1 MSQMI
6 RQYDLIEKIQSYN
19 DKADI
24 ALLNRAYVFSMKAHG
39 NQRRASGQPYLV
51 HPLEV
56 ASILADLKLDDASI
70 AAGLLH
76 DTIEDTLATY
86 DEIKK
91 LFGDEVA
98 NLVEGVTKLSKIEF
112 SSKAVEHAENFRKLM
127 MAMSKDIRILL
138 IKLADR
144 YHNMG
149 TLHHISKPEKRKRIA
164 QETMDIYV
172 PLADRIG
179 LYSIKVVLEDLS
191 FRYLEPEE
199 YAKIEKRMAF
209 LTSQSNLVDK
219 VIADLEKHMKDFGI
233 DVTISGR
240 TKTVF
245 SVYRKMVSKN
255 LTFDQLTD
263 TVAYRI
269 VVDKKSDC
277 YEVLGHIHDIYK
289 AIPGRFKDYISNPK
303 LNGYQSLHTSVIG
316 PFGNRMEIQ
325 IRTKEMHEVSES
337 GVAAHWL
344 YKQQHEDGKTEG
356 TQYKWVRKLMDTLQN
371 TDDPEEFLENTKLDL
386 FKDSVFIFT
395 PKGDLITL
403 PNGSTPLDFA
413 YDVHSEIGNHCQT
426 AKVNGRVVPLRTR
439 LRNGDQIEIITS
451 KKQKPSPGWREFVVT
466 GKARS
471 GINRFLRSQERDEKI
486 ILGKEILEKAAKR
499 DKHAFK
505 EKELAKILSGFNMNS
520 LEDAYVAIAQGS
532 LFPRQI
538 FSVMFPNEEE
548 KEAEVTDL
556 PTNAG
561 EGKKVPPIK
570 AASADT
576 AVGIYGLTPGMSIH
590 IAKCCNPLPGEE
602 IVGIINTG
610 RGITIHSQSCRNLEA
625 LSDQPDRFLTV
636 AWGDDATEDKSKV
649 FQARLRV
656 VLNHEPGALSLFT
669 TEIFNK
675 DGNIVD
681 LHIETK
687 SSDNYVLRCDVEVKG
702 LEHFRDIMS
711 GIDKLKCVTSVER
724 VAS

>member
-1 MSQMI
+1 MAQMI
-6 RQYDLIEKIQSYN
+6 RQYDLIEKIQAYN

-56 ASILADLKLDDASI
+56 ASILADLKLDDTSI

-91 LFGDEVA
+91 QFGEEVA

-112 SSKAVEHAENFRKLM
+112 TSKEVEHAENFRKLM
-127 MAMSKDIRILL
+127 LAMSKDIRILL

-149 TLHHISKPEKRKRIA
+149 TLHHIKKPEKRKRIA
-164 QETMDIYV
+164 KETMDIYV

-179 LYSIKVVLEDLS
+179 LYSIKVMLEDLS

-199 YAKIEKRMAF
+199 YEKIEKRMAF

-219 VIADLEKHMKDFGI
+219 VIEDMQKHMEKFDI
-233 DVTISGR
+233 QTNISGR
-240 TKTVF
+240 TKTVY
-245 SVYRKMVSKN
+245 SVYRKMESKN

-263 TVAYRI
+263 IVAYRI
-269 VVDKKSDC
+269 VVDKISDC
-277 YEVLGHIHDIYK
+277 YEVLGHIHNIYK
-289 AIPGRFKDYISNPK
+289 AIPGRFKDYISNAK

-316 PFGNRMEIQ
+316 PFGNRMEVQ

-344 YKQQHEDGKTEG
+344 YKQQHNEASTEG
-356 TQYKWVRKLMDTLQN
+356 TQYKWVRRLMDMLQN
-371 TDDPEEFLENTKLDL
+371 TDDPEEFLENTKLSL
-386 FKDSVFIFT
+386 FNDSVFIFT

-403 PNGSTPLDFA
+403 PNGATPLDFA

-426 AKVNGRVVPLRTR
+426 AKINGRVVPLRTK
-439 LRNGDQIEIITS
+439 LKNGDQVEVITS
-451 KKQKPSPGWREFVVT
+451 KKQTPSPGWKEFVVT
-466 GKARS
+466 GKARA
-471 GINRFLRSQERDEKI
+471 GISRFLRLQARDEQI

-499 DKHAFK
+499 DKLPYK
-505 EKELAKILSGFNMNS
+505 EKDFAKTLNS
-520 LEDAYVAIAQGS
+520 YNVTTVEDAYVALAQGR
-532 LFPRQI
+532 LYPRQI
-538 FSVMFPNEEE
+538 FSVMFPKEEE
-548 KEAEVTDL
+548 KPEELTDL
-556 PTNAG
+556 PTSPN
-561 EGKKVPPIK
+561 EDKKSLAK
-570 AASADT
+570 SNG
-576 AVGIYGLTPGMSIH
+576 AVGIYGLTPGMAIH
-590 IAKCCNPLPGEE
+590 IAKCCNPLPGED

-610 RGITIHSQSCRNLEA
+610 KGITIHAKDCKNLEA
-625 LSDQPDRFLTV
+625 LSDQPDRFLPV
-636 AWGDDATEDKSKV
+636 AWGEEALDETGKV

-656 VLNHEPGALSLFT
+656 VLNHELGALSLFT
-669 TEIFNK
+669 TEVFNSE
-675 DGNIVD
+675 GNIID
-681 LHIETK
+681 FHIETK
-687 SSDNYVLRCDVEVKG
+687 SFDTYVLSCDIEVKG
-702 LEHFRDIMS
+702 VEHFKSIMS
-711 GIDKLKCVTSVER
+711 GIRKLKCVISAER
-724 VAS
+724 IYN

>member
-6 RQYDLIEKIQSYN
+6 RQYDLIEKVKGYN
-19 DKADI
+19 EKADI
-24 ALLNRAYVFSMKAHG
+24 ALLNRAYVYSMKAHG

-86 DEIKK
+86 EEIKD
-91 LFGDEVA
+91 LFGEEVA

-112 SSKAVEHAENFRKLM
+112 TSKVVEHAENFRKLM
-127 MAMSKDIRILL
+127 LAMSKDIRILL

-179 LYSIKVVLEDLS
+179 LYSIKTVLEDMS

-219 VIADLEKHMKDFGI
+219 VIADLKKHMKEFGI
-233 DVTISGR
+233 ECSISGR

-245 SVYRKMVSKN
+245 SVYRKMVNKN

-269 VVDKKSDC
+269 VVKDKKDC

-325 IRTKEMHEVSES
+325 IRTEEMHEISES

-344 YKQQHEDGKTEG
+344 YKQESSGSSTEG
-356 TQYKWVRKLMDTLQN
+356 TQYKWVRRLMDMLQN
-371 TDDPEEFLENTKLDL
+371 TDDPEEFLENTKLAL

-403 PNGSTPLDFA
+403 PNGATPLDFA
-413 YDVHSEIGNHCQT
+413 YDVHSEVGNHCQT
-426 AKVNGRVVPLRTR
+426 AKINGRVVPLRTR
-439 LRNGDQIEIITS
+439 LNNGDQIEIITS
-451 KKQKPSPGWREFVVT
+451 KKQTPSPGWREFVVT
-466 GKARS
+466 AKARS
-471 GINRFLRSQERDEKI
+471 AINKFFRMQEQDEKI
-486 ILGKEILEKAAKR
+486 ALGREILEKAAKR
-499 DKHAFK
+499 EKYPFK
-505 EKELAKILSGFNMNS
+505 EKELARVIGEFNMNS
-520 LEDAYVAIAQGS
+520 LDETYVAIAQGS
-532 LFPRQI
+532 LFPRQV
-538 FSVMFPNEEE
+538 FSVLFPREVEQLEEIN
-548 KEAEVTDL
+548 TL
-556 PTNAG
+556 PMSAG
-561 EGKKVPPIK
+561 ESKHVPSPK
-570 AASADT
+570 GASPET

-590 IAKCCNPLPGEE
+590 IAKCCNPLPGEN

-610 RGITIHSQSCRNLEA
+610 RGITIHSESCKNLEA
-625 LSDQPDRFLTV
+625 LSDQPDRFLPV
-636 AWGDDATEDKSKV
+636 AWGDEGMEDSGKV

-656 VLNHEPGALSLFT
+656 ILNHEPGALSSFT

-675 DGNIVD
+675 GGNIVD
-681 LHIETK
+681 LHIESK
-687 SSDNYVLRCDVEVKG
+687 STDNYVLRCDVEVKG
-702 LEHFRDIMS
+702 LGHFRDIMA
-711 GIDKLKCVTSVER
+711 GITKLKCVASAER

>member
-1 MSQMI
+1 MI
-6 RQYDLIEKIQSYN
+6 RQYDLIEKIQAYN
-19 DKADI
+19 DKADL

-91 LFGDEVA
+91 LFGEEVA

-149 TLHHISKPEKRKRIA
+149 TLHHITKPEKRKRIA

-179 LYSIKVVLEDLS
+179 LYTIKVVLEDLS

-209 LTSQSNLVDK
+209 LTSQSNLIDK
-219 VIADLEKHMKDFGI
+219 VIEDLEKHMTEFDIK
-233 DVTISGR
+233 VSISGR
-240 TKTVF
+240 TKTVY
-245 SVYRKMVSKN
+245 SVYRKMVAKN

-277 YEVLGHIHDIYK
+277 YEVLGHIHNIYK

-325 IRTKEMHEVSES
+325 IRTQEMHDISES

-356 TQYKWVRKLMDTLQN
+356 TQYKWVRKLMDMLQN

-386 FKDSVFIFT
+386 FKESVFVFT
-395 PKGDLITL
+395 PNGDLTTL

-413 YDVHSEIGNHCQT
+413 YDVHSEVGNKCQT
-426 AKVNGRVVPLRTR
+426 AKVNGRVVPLRTV
-439 LRNGDQIEIITS
+439 LHNGDQVEIITS
-451 KKQKPSPGWREFVVT
+451 KKQNPSPGWREFVIT
-466 GKARS
+466 GKARA
-471 GINRFLRSQERDEKI
+471 GINRFLRLQEQDEKVA
-486 ILGKEILEKAAKR
+486 LGRDILEKAARREKYP
-499 DKHAFK
+499 FK
-505 EKELAKILSGFNMNS
+505 EKEFAKNLATYNMSS

-538 FSVMFPNEEE
+538 FSVMFPREDEKVEE
-548 KEAEVTDL
+548 VSTL
-556 PTNAG
+556 PMSGAD
-561 EGKKVPPIK
+561 GKKVPAPK
-570 AASADT
+570 GNHDT

-610 RGITIHSQSCRNLEA
+610 RGITIHSQNCNNLEA
-625 LSDQPDRFLTV
+625 LSDQPDRFLPV
-636 AWGDDATEDKSKV
+636 SWGDEVMDETGQV

-675 DGNIVD
+675 EGNIVD

-702 LEHFRDIMS
+702 LQHFRTIMS
-711 GIDKLKCVTSVER
+711 GLSKLKCVTSVER